1 VNLLARGIDG
11 ILEATVV
18 GSFTSLG
25 YRARRAL
32 SDWEQL
38 PAVCMRGRTVVLT
51 GATSGLGLV
60 AAREFLRMGARLTII
75 ARNTVKVEATCR
87 ELSQAFP
94 GAEVDYITAD
104 MGQLGDVQRAG
115 MTLLS
120 RYEKLDVLVHNAGA
134 LDREYSVTREGIE
147 QTIATHVVGPYMLT
161 SMLLPVLTRAPGTDR
176 AHFTRILW
184 VSSGGMYGEPLDVAA
199 LEMKR
204 SEYDGVKAYAKAKR
218 AQVTLCEM
226 MADAFADSGIR
237 VHAMHPGWADTPGV
251 ARSLPTFRKLTGP
264 LLRTPEQGADTLVW
278 LAASTGQPLAENG
291 KFWLDRQVR
300 SIHKLPSTRK
310 SDTHEA
316 RTALWTWVEERASV
330 SIPSVRP
337 PPVA

>member
-1 VNLLARGIDG
+1 VSLLARSIDG
-11 ILEATVV
+11 ILEASVV
-18 GSFTSLG
+18 GSFSSLG

-38 PAVCMRGRTVVLT
+38 PADCMRGRNIVLT

-60 AAREFLRMGARLTII
+60 AAREFLRLGARLTIL
-75 ARNTVKVEATCR
+75 ARNAAKAEATCS
-87 ELSQAFP
+87 ELSQSVS
-94 GAEVDYITAD
+94 GATVDYLSAD
-104 MGQLGDVQRAG
+104 MGQLGDVERAG
-115 MTLLS
+115 MTLLA
-120 RYEKLDVLVHNAGA
+120 RYERVDVLIHNAGA
-134 LDREYSVTREGIE
+134 LDRTYGVTREGIE

-161 SMLLPVLTRAPGTDR
+161 SMLLPVLGRPRGTVDAR
-176 AHFTRILW
+176 DARILW
-184 VSSGGMYGEPLDVAA
+184 VSSGGMYSEPLDVDS
-199 LEMKR
+199 LEMKQA
-204 SEYDGVKAYAKAKR
+204 EYDGVKAYAKAKR
-218 AQVTLCEM
+218 AQVTLNEM
-226 MADAFADSGIR
+226 MASAFADSGIR

-278 LAASTGQPLAENG
+278 LAASAGMPIAENG

-310 SDTHEA
+310 SDTPEA
-316 RTALWTWVEERASV
+316 RAALWAWVEERASV
-330 SIPSVRP
+330 SIPSMRP